1 MRKVELRMNEKEKY
15 EVIKELVDHNGNKNR
30 ASKKLGISKRQV
42 DRLIIKYKEKGKSGF
57 VHGNRS
63 KKPVNTLD
71 KSISEDIILLYKT
84 KYYDFN
90 FNHFKEFLEK
100 KENIKISYNFIYKT
114 LTNASILSTKARR
127 KTKRAYIKNK
137 LLSEKKIN
145 LAMSDEQVKSII
157 NHEIDLEDSHPR
169 SEKPKY
175 FGEIIE
181 QDGSIHEWFGGFKTC
196 LHLAIDKATS
206 TIVGAYFD
214 KQETLNGYYHVFYQ
228 ILTNYGI
235 PYKFL
240 TDNRTVFNYMSLNP
254 DKRTSDKDVLTQYGY
269 ACKQLG
275 IDLETT
281 SVSQAKGLIER
292 TNGTFQGRLVQELRL
307 NNVNT
312 IEEANNYL
320 LNVFVPY
327 FNERFALDYKKFESV
342 FENSPSEE
350 KINYTLSI
358 LTPRKID
365 NGNSIKYQNKYY
377 QPYLN
382 DKLKCFMPKTECLV
396 IKSFNGDLLVTI
408 DEQIFELK
416 ELSRNERFSK
426 EFNEHVEVKEKKK
439 YIPPMSHPW
448 KLESFKKSLSTSICL
463 SLIFLFVSYQ
473 IYLDDIDVN
482 NAKHE

>member
-1 MRKVELRMNEKEKY
+1 MRKVELRMNEQEKY

-30 ASKKLGISKRQV
+30 ASKKLGLSRRQI
-42 DRLIIKYKEKGKSGF
+42 DRLIIKYKEKGKAGF
-57 VHGNRS
+57 VHGNRTR
-63 KKPVNTLD
+63 KPVNALD
-71 KSISEDIILLYKT
+71 NSISEDIILLYKT

-90 FNHFKEFLEK
+90 FNHFKEFLK
-100 KENIKISYNFIYKT
+100 KDENIDVSYDFIYKN
-114 LTNASILSTKARR
+114 LTKAGILSPKARK
-127 KTKRAYIKNK
+127 KTKREFKK
-137 LLSEKKIN
+137 KQLLEEKKIN
-145 LAMSDEQVKSII
+145 NAMSDEQIDYIV
-157 NHEIDLEDSHPR
+157 NHEIALEDSHPR
-169 SEKPKY
+169 GEKPKY

-214 KQETLNGYYHVFYQ
+214 KQETLNGYYNVFHQ
-228 ILTNYGI
+228 ILINYGI

-275 IDLETT
+275 VELETT

-292 TNGTFQGRLVQELRL
+292 TNGTFQGRLVSELRL
-307 NNVNT
+307 NNITT
-312 IEEANNYL
+312 IDKANKYL
-320 LNVFVPY
+320 IDVFVPY
-327 FNERFALDYKKFESV
+327 FNKRFALDYKKFESV
-342 FENSPSEE
+342 FEQAPVEE
-350 KINYTLSI
+350 KINYTLAV

-382 DKLKCFMPKTECLV
+382 NQLKCFIPKTDCLV
-396 IKSFNGDLLVTI
+396 IKAFNGDLLVTI
-408 DEQIFELK
+408 DEQVLELK

-426 EFNEHVEVKEKKK
+426 EFDEVPLTKEKKK
-439 YIPPMSHPW
+439 YIPPMTHPW
-448 KLESFKKSLSTSICL
+448 KLSSFLKQIEKSHNQHQ
-463 SLIFLFVSYQ
+463 Y
-473 IYLDDIDVN
+473 
-482 NAKHE
+482 A

>member
-15 EVIKELVDHNGNKNR
+15 DVIKELVDHNGNKNR
-30 ASKKLGISKRQV
+30 AAIRLGISKRQIN
-42 DRLIIKYKEKGKSGF
+42 RLIIKYKEKGKSGF
-57 VHGNRS
+57 IHGNRS

-90 FNHFKEFLEK
+90 FNHFKDFLK
-100 KENIKISYNFIYKT
+100 KDENINVSYDFIYKT
-114 LTNASILSTKARR
+114 LSKKGILSPKARK
-127 KTKRAYIKNK
+127 KTIKEFK
-137 LLSEKKIN
+137 KKQLLKEKKIN
-145 LAMSDEQVKSII
+145 LAMSDEQINHII
-157 NHEIDLEDSHPR
+157 NHEIALEDSHPR
-169 SEKPKY
+169 GEKPKY
-175 FGEIIE
+175 FGELID
-181 QDGSIHEWFGGFKTC
+181 QDGSIHMWFGGIKTC
-196 LHLAIDKATS
+196 LHIAIDKATS
-206 TIVGAYFD
+206 TIVGAWFD
-214 KQETLNGYYHVFYQ
+214 NQETLNGYYNVFYQ
-228 ILTNYGI
+228 ILINYGI
-235 PYKFL
+235 PHKFL

-275 IDLETT
+275 VELETT

-307 NNVNT
+307 NNITT

-320 LNVFVPY
+320 INVFVPY
-327 FNERFALDYKKFESV
+327 FNNRFALNYKKFESV
-342 FENSPSEE
+342 FETSPSEE
-350 KINYTLSI
+350 KINYTLAI

-382 DKLKCFMPKTECLV
+382 NKLKCFMPKTEVLV
-396 IKSFNGDLLVTI
+396 IKAFNGDLFVTI
-408 DEQIFELK
+408 DEQVLELK

-426 EFNEHVEVKEKKK
+426 EFDEIVEVKENKK

-448 KLESFKKSLSTSICL
+448 KLESFKKQYNNSH
-463 SLIFLFVSYQ
+463 YQ
-473 IYLDDIDVN
+473 HIY
-482 NAKHE
+482 A